1 MFSSCGSEI
10 YQELTFHSPHVSKF
24 SFPVRVLST
33 KFTKLLQDGENETEN
48 ATNTVKKGNGNVC
61 TPDFPPFYSLF
72 LNTLCN

>member
-48 ATNTVKKGNGNVC
+48 ATNTIKKRGMV
-61 TPDFPPFYSLF
+61 TYVHQTFLLF
-72 LNTLCN
+72 IHCF